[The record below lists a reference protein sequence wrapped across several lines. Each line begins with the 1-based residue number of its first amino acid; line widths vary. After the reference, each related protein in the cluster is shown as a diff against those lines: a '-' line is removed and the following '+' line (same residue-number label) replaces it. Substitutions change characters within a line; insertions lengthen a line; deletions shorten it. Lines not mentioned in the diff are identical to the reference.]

1 MLDTSEFLVGVTVG
15 SGAVASIATRS
26 GADFLLAIN
35 AARLRNMGAPSISC
49 MLPLADAVS
58 LVDDYAATDVLP
70 LVTQPV
76 FAGMTCW
83 QTDFNAQAQTRRLLE
98 EGFAGVVNF
107 PPSAL
112 YPPEI
117 QRNLERAGVGFAAE
131 IEMLRAAQNAGGL
144 ALAYCYNISQ
154 CRQAA
159 IAGIGHILLNLGW
172 NTGGLTSPS
181 AQVSLEEA
189 AALAVS
195 ATRQIRRIS
204 PDAIVLLEGG
214 PVETSEDLAFIREFA
229 QLDGYVGGSTFE
241 RLPIERAITDRIA
254 TFKAAD
260 RTERPE
266 DRHAQRVMS
275 LGKRAGLVVESAAMT
290 DALGAIFEARRRGQ
304 PMTYIQ
310 VPLGESFQPV
320 ERFIE
325 AQLPRAVTAI
335 RLEAGPDLGA
345 SQALKPLASMRGHP
359 RRNGPGAGQSAAVLL
374 RHPER
379 LTETDR
385 QTLSDLILD
394 LGPGDGQSQVT
405 VFLLSHEAVSDL
417 PQSLQD
423 SPLGALIRAYHV
435 AMPGL
440 HERVAD
446 IPALIDQILADG
458 TRKTRA
464 SHLVSPGAMRRLQGY
479 AWRANTAELTEV
491 CARLAP
497 LMSKGLIG
505 SKQIDDLLRPGAS
518 VRTEATTAVSQE
530 KQILISVLAQ
540 NRFRKGQTA
549 DALGISRKTLYN
561 RMKRH
566 GLS

>member
-1 MLDTSEFLVGVTVG
+1 MLDTSEFLVGVTAG
-15 SGAVASIATRS
+15 SGAVASIASRS

-35 AARLRNMGAPSISC
+35 AARLRNMGAPSIAC
-49 MLPLADAVS
+49 MLPLADADAM
-58 LVDDYAATDVLP
+58 VDAYAASEILP
-70 LVTQPV
+70 QVTKPV
-76 FAGMTCW
+76 FAGISCW
-83 QTDFNAQAQTRRLLE
+83 RANFDARVQAQKLLDQ
-98 EGFAGVVNF
+98 GFSGVVNF

-117 QRNLERAGVGFAAE
+117 QRNLERAGIGFSAE
-131 IEMLRAAQNAGGL
+131 VDMLSAAQSVGAM

-159 IAGIGHILLNLGW
+159 LAGIGHILLNLGW

-181 AQVSLEEA
+181 SHLTLEEA

-204 PDAIVLLEGG
+204 PKAVVLLEGG
-214 PVETSEDLAFIREFA
+214 PIETSEDLAFIREFA

-260 RTERPE
+260 RAERPE

-275 LGKRAGLVVESAAMT
+275 LGKRAGLVVESAAMAQ
-290 DALGAIFEARRRGQ
+290 ALAALFEARRRGQ
-304 PMTYIQ
+304 AMCYIH
-310 VPLGESFQPV
+310 VPLGESFGPI

-325 AQLPRAVTAI
+325 AQMPRGTVPQ
-335 RLEAGPDLGA
+335 RFEAAPDLDIALLLQARASERAGA
-345 SQALKPLASMRGHP
+345 VVL
-359 RRNGPGAGQSAAVLL
+359 RNL
-374 RHPER
+374 ER
-379 LTETDR
+379 LSES
-385 QTLSDLILD
+385 QCQLLSELILD
-394 LGPGDGQSQVT
+394 AGAADTPTRPQL
-405 VFLLSHEAVSDL
+405 FALSHMPATAL
-417 PQSLQD
+417 PAQQS
-423 SPLGALIRAYHV
+423 PFAALCRAYEI

-440 HERVAD
+440 HQRVAD
-446 IPALIDQILADG
+446 IPELIDRILADASRQ
-458 TRKTRA
+458 TKA
-464 SHLVSPGAMRRLQGY
+464 SHLVSPGAMRRLQGHT
-479 AWRANTAELTEV
+479 WRENTAELTEV

-497 LMSKGLIG
+497 LMAKGLIG
-505 SKQIDDLLRPGAS
+505 SKQIDDILRPSPQVG
-518 VRTEATTAVSQE
+518 TKDTAQLQE

-566 GLS
+566 GLN